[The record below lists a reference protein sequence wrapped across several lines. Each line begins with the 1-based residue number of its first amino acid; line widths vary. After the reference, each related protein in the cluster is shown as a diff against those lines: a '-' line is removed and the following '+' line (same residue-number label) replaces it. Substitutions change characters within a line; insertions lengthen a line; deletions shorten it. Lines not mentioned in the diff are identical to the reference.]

1 MTNKKTYQKPVIKDL
16 DANEIIK
23 GEIFNKEVG
32 GADGLRDNDNNP
44 VSVPD

>member
-16 DANEIIK
+16 GDIANEIIK

-32 GADGLRDNDNNP
+32 GADGVKRQYR
-44 VSVPD
+44 